1 MLRGRDKRQRR
12 TDRLFASMETTNGPM
27 RRGYSPFWTG
37 APAFATHAADQ
48 SCDNLFI
55 HPPVTFTYVRVY
67 TSGYALFP
75 ISGAGILSVSYFN
88 GRAQAVGRV
97 KRVCQALS
105 VRFG

>member
-1 MLRGRDKRQRR
+1 
-12 TDRLFASMETTNGPM
+12 METTNGPM

-55 HPPVTFTYVRVY
+55 HPRNLYVRVC